1 MRAREFLFEAT
12 LGLATLKKYDIRPAK
27 FVSLINQ
34 GFEFKTVDGKSVIFN
49 KEINPGEILNKI
61 NSAQPRSSVVL
72 PATVNGVEN
81 QMVNTSN
88 VTKPSEMKGFG
99 DTERKPYSIG
109 DIGEALMAA
118 ALFARVKNK
127 GAEVNQKN
135 IEEAWNNSS
144 WSGMEKSLALIG
156 TNTTEINWG
165 EPGNQ
170 PDSVTLEIKINK
182 SGFESLNKMIQTG
195 TIVPEVS
202 ATISSILSY
211 INSRPEII
219 NLINLI
225 KSKKSKNLVKIVS
238 DGISS
243 SKLTVADLY
252 VSIDNKKINLI
263 SLKTGRTQTLG
274 QSSGIKVE
282 GLNYFFMTTLG
293 MKIPENFIEEL
304 NQVQSIA
311 DNKEKNIKGFSIIRK
326 IYDEFIIPTLT
337 EKMAD
342 ETAAN
347 ETSIVKKLASAAII
361 FGKGGSTEDVTLVK
375 LSSNPKD
382 IGYTVAKFSDS
393 LYDAMSKLDLEVN
406 FKTES
411 PNTRTIQFYVRS
423 EKKNIESLLVQIR
436 SFYQSSG
443 YVRNYYEYGNQLLAL
458 AKI

>member
-1 MRAREFLFEAT
+1 M
-12 LGLATLKKYDIRPAK
+12 RPAK

-34 GFEFKTVDGKSVIFN
+34 GFEFKTDDGKSVIFN
-49 KEINPGEILNKI
+49 KETNPGEILNKI
-61 NSAQPRSSVVL
+61 NSAKYRSSLLL

-81 QMVNTSN
+81 QMVNTSK
-88 VTKPSEMKGFG
+88 VTKPSEMKGVGG
-99 DTERKPYSIG
+99 DNRKTYSIG
-109 DIGEALMAA
+109 DIGEAVMAA

-144 WSGMEKSLALIG
+144 WSGMNKSLAILG

-170 PDSVTLEIKINK
+170 PDTVTLEIKINK
-182 SGFESLNKMIQTG
+182 SGYEALNKMIQTG
-195 TIVPEVS
+195 TINREVS
-202 ATISSILSY
+202 TVIASALAY

-243 SKLTVADLY
+243 SKLTTADLY
-252 VSIDNKKINLI
+252 VSVDNKKINLI
-263 SLKTGRTQTLG
+263 SLKTGKTQTLG
-274 QSSGIKVE
+274 QKSGVTAE
-282 GLNYFFMTTLG
+282 ALNYFFMTALG
-293 MKIPENFIEEL
+293 MKIPENFVEEL
-304 NQVQSIA
+304 NQVQSIK
-311 DNKEKNIKGFSIIRK
+311 NVKEKNIKGFSDIRK

-347 ETSIVKKLASAAII
+347 ETSIVKKLASAAVI
-361 FGKGGSTEDVTLVK
+361 FGRGGSTEDVILVK
-375 LSSNPKD
+375 LSSDPKN
-382 IGYTVAKFSDS
+382 IGYTVARFTDS

-406 FKTES
+406 FKTKS

-436 SFYQSSG
+436 SFYQSKG